1 VIYEYIYIY
10 IYIYTGRVFAS
21 VRMAKLH
28 EMGCRGLSE
37 EGHDGRV
44 GTRTER
50 DCERSREKDWG
61 REKEREG
68 ERYRDKDWVRD
79 REGVRELGQDRKGD
93 RGGEGERTRG
103 QHQDYLA
110 GHGKSA
116 RRRDFHEDFDTSLDR
131 RGAYSDPPNK
141 GGVRREFIWNED
153 PSEQRQEARTRREE
167 ASTKRGFQW
176 IEERRERETM
186 RESLEIGTYLEIA
199 GRYDQDRVVS
209 EATNAPRERERET
222 MTIKTHAS
230 PPRAPR
236 QVSIFFFLSLRLGPK
251 LQSLNHTA

>member
-1 VIYEYIYIY
+1 
-10 IYIYTGRVFAS
+10 
-21 VRMAKLH
+21 
-28 EMGCRGLSE
+28 
-37 EGHDGRV
+37 
-44 GTRTER
+44 
-50 DCERSREKDWG
+50 
-61 REKEREG
+61 
-68 ERYRDKDWVRD
+68 
-79 REGVRELGQDRKGD
+79 
-93 RGGEGERTRG
+93 
-103 QHQDYLA
+103 
-110 GHGKSA
+110 
-116 RRRDFHEDFDTSLDR
+116 
-131 RGAYSDPPNK
+131 
-141 GGVRREFIWNED
+141 VRREFIWNED

>member
-1 VIYEYIYIY
+1 
-10 IYIYTGRVFAS
+10 
-21 VRMAKLH
+21 MAKLH

-61 REKEREG
+61 GEKERDS

-79 REGVRELGQDRKGD
+79 REGVREWGQDWEGD

-110 GHGKSA
+110 GHGKST
-116 RRRDFHEDFDTSLDR
+116 RRRYFHGDFDTLLDR

-153 PSEQRQEARTRREE
+153 PSEQRQEARARREE

-186 RESLEIGTYLEIA
+186 RESLELRA
-199 GRYDQDRVVS
+199 GIYDQDRVIS
-209 EATNAPRERERET
+209 EAPSAPRERERET
-222 MTIKTHAS
+222 TTIKAHAS

-236 QVSIFFFLSLRLGPK
+236 QVRIFFFLSLRLGPK
-251 LQSLNHTA
+251 LRSFNHTA